1 MDLTLR
7 VTDEAALKDFA
18 EQRMRTEYED
28 DPDMLLDELSELRN
42 GHIASLSIALEPE
55 FLTSMIPGIQI
66 IESECSITSENAEE
80 TILQVEP
87 EPAAQPRQA
96 SDDASASTS
105 NSPLSDMAAL
115 GAMVRIHAL
124 EQYTEEFEESDP
136 EADDFS
142 PNTLLTGALMWSY
155 ETLVDSLFED
165 ISFQRNGGTAI
176 EETLCLSQLPEA
188 FQEHYTSGFTQRFLA
203 ITMDLGHSL
212 VSGFSHPSC
221 VAQELVLRLVFNRM
235 ELLED
240 LYTELELPDDW
251 RSMLEDLMFEDTD
264 HEFLYDPSMLGIGS
278 DPKFAHMRVVNLDI
292 ADWFTPFAD
301 RTVNPY
307 AHDALG
313 TTD

>member
-18 EQRMRTEYED
+18 EQRMRIEYED

-42 GHIASLSIALEPE
+42 GHLASLSIALEPE
-55 FLTSMIPGIQI
+55 FLTSMIPGIKI
-66 IESECSITSENAEE
+66 IESELSISPENAEE
-80 TILQVEP
+80 IILQVESGP
-87 EPAAQPRQA
+87 SVQPPQGSADA
-96 SDDASASTS
+96 SDSASSST
-105 NSPLSDMAAL
+105 LEDMAAL
-115 GAMVRIHAL
+115 GAMVHIHAL
-124 EQYTEEFEESDP
+124 EQYTEEFEQSDP

-142 PNTLLTGALMWSY
+142 TNTLLTGALMWSY

-165 ISFQRNGGTAI
+165 IVFQRNGGTAI
-176 EETLCLSQLPEA
+176 EETLCLAQLPEA
-188 FQEHYTSGFTQRFLA
+188 FQEHYTSGFTQRLLA
-203 ITMDLGHSL
+203 VTMDLGHSL
-212 VSGFSHPSC
+212 VAGFSHPSC
-221 VAQELVLRLVFNRM
+221 VAQELALRLVFNRM

-292 ADWFTPFAD
+292 ADWFTPFVD
-301 RTVNPY
+301 STVNPY

-313 TTD
+313 ATD